1 MLPAALLA
9 AAPVVAAAAPAAAP
23 AATGLM
29 ATAAPA
35 AVSGL
40 MGGGDIGSVV
50 SQFMPIADDA
60 DFFSRMQAGEFDDWD
75 NLDDESK
82 AGVMDYINKPESS
95 ITSQQIGAQG
105 LGQAGKLGMS
115 ANQDMSGFAQ
125 STPMQGLMGQA
136 TAGINQRPQRQ
147 PFQMAQGLMNPWGG

>member
-1 MLPAALLA
+1 MN
-9 AAPVVAAAAPAAAP
+9 
-23 AATGLM
+23 GLM
-29 ATAAPA
+29 DNSTGGMFPNM
-35 AVSGL
+35 
-40 MGGGDIGSVV
+40 MGGAA

-60 DFFSRMQAGEFDDWD
+60 DFFSRMQSGEFDDWD
-75 NLDDESK
+75 NLDAESK

-95 ITSQQIGAQG
+95 ITSQQIGAAG
-105 LGQAGKLGMS
+105 LGTAQQMGMS

-125 STPMQGLMGQA
+125 ATPLQGLMSQA